1 MFDTNDLAMLDSEY
15 FTIIY
20 KDIYDVTIKSN
31 NTGHYWQLH
40 NPEYPTPGQ
49 VIIFHAHSGH
59 IPYHLHGRAGSLRQA
74 VRSIQSHDRWQLKG
88 RPKRK
93 KGNE

>member
-1 MFDTNDLAMLDSEY
+1 MFDAKELDSLDPKY
-15 FTIIY
+15 FTIIC
-20 KDIYDVTIKSN
+20 KDVYDVTIKSN

-49 VIIFHAHSGH
+49 VIIFHAHSGR

-74 VRSIQSHDRWQLKG
+74 VRHIQSHDRWQMKG
-88 RPKRK
+88 RPKKSR
-93 KGNE
+93 